1 MTRKLRIPNEDEI
14 KAVLKWGG
22 IRILIALPQAA
33 LYSLKQLSRLTLH
46 CSSSLENIY
55 YIAVV
60 EPFDALIWS
69 ELPMRVIEA
78 EVMPELSGKP
88 GLFDWNLFKADSDR
102 FPHIR
107 IIAKSGMGKT
117 TLAEWLLS
125 ILGGE
130 RFVITPKKK
139 PTDWRGY
146 KVYGAGFN
154 FEECAEKMA
163 SIKQEMY
170 QRFDE
175 IEAGKDHSFI
185 NFVADEWRLVVKK
198 SPEAKDDMK
207 EVITV
212 ARDAKIR
219 MIGIAQGEQ
228 VGIWGLEGESDL
240 EECFTT
246 IRMGQFAIDHAK
258 KLKLPQSVLEW
269 LRQQKR
275 PCMVENQP
283 AEVPDLSNY
292 SPVLTQLQASSEPTA
307 KNTPSSDP
315 EPLQNGGFSP
325 QNQISEELIWA
336 QIQGALL
343 SDPMR
348 SPDWLAKNLLMPQLS
363 VGRPRALEILA
374 DLRQKFGGESETAT

>member
-1 MTRKLRIPNEDEI
+1 MSRKLRIPTEDEI

-33 LYSLKQLSRLTLH
+33 LYSLKQLSRLSLH
-46 CSSSLENIY
+46 CSSTLENLY
-55 YIAVV
+55 YISVV
-60 EPFDALIWS
+60 EPFDALIWN

-78 EVMPELSGKP
+78 EVMPELNGKP
-88 GLFDWNLFKADSDR
+88 ELFDWSLFKTDPDR

-130 RFVITPKKK
+130 RFIITPKKK
-139 PTDWRGY
+139 PSDWRGY
-146 KVYGAGFN
+146 KVYGSGFN
-154 FEECAEKMA
+154 FEECAEKMVD
-163 SIKQEMY
+163 IKQQMY

-175 IEAGKDHSFI
+175 MEQGKDHGFI
-185 NFVADEWRLVVKK
+185 NFAADEWRLVVKK
-198 SPEAKDDMK
+198 SPEAKEDMK

-228 VGIWGLEGESDL
+228 VSIWGLEGESDL

-246 IRMGQFAIDHAK
+246 IRMGQFALDHAK
-258 KLKLPQSVLEW
+258 KLKLHQSVLEW

-292 SPVLTQLQASSEPTA
+292 NPVPTQLQASPDPIPKIS
-307 KNTPSSDP
+307 PSNDP
-315 EPLQNGGFSP
+315 ELLPNGHSSA

-336 QIQGALL
+336 QIQGVLV
-343 SDPMR
+343 SDPAR
-348 SPDWLAKNLLMPQLS
+348 SDDWLAKNILMPRLS
-363 VGRPRALEILA
+363 IGRPRALEILTE
-374 DLRQKFGGESETAT
+374 LRQKFGEVY

>member
-1 MTRKLRIPNEDEI
+1 MTRKLRIPSEDEI
-14 KAVLKWGG
+14 ITVLKWGG

-33 LYSLKQLSRLTLH
+33 LYSLRQLSRLSLH
-46 CSSSLENIY
+46 CSSTLENIY
-55 YIAVV
+55 HIAVV

-78 EVMPELSGKP
+78 EAMPELSGKP
-88 GLFDWNLFKADSDR
+88 DLFDWNLFKADSDQ

-107 IIAKSGMGKT
+107 IIAKSGMEKT

-163 SIKQEMY
+163 SIKEEMY

-175 IEAGKDHSFI
+175 MEAGKDHGFI
-185 NFVADEWRLVVKK
+185 NFVADEWRLVIKK
-198 SPEAKDDMK
+198 APEAKENMK

-258 KLKLPQSVLEW
+258 KLKLPQPVLEW

-283 AEVPDLSNY
+283 AEIPDLSNH
-292 SPVLTQLQASSEPTA
+292 SLVPTQLQASSEPVA
-307 KNTPSSDP
+307 KNTPSNDP
-315 EPLQNGGFSP
+315 EPLQNGHSSV

-336 QIQGALL
+336 QIQGVLL
-343 SDPMR
+343 SDPAR
-348 SPDWLAKNLLMPQLS
+348 SDDWLAKNVLMPRLS
-363 VGRPRALEILA
+363 TGRPRALEILA
-374 DLRQKFGGESETAT
+374 DLRQKFGA

>member
-1 MTRKLRIPNEDEI
+1 MTRKLRIPSEDEI
-14 KAVLKWGG
+14 KTVLKWGG
-22 IRILIALPQAA
+22 IRILIALPQAV
-33 LYSLKQLSRLTLH
+33 LYSLKQLSRLSLH
-46 CSSSLENIY
+46 CSSTLENIY
-55 YIAVV
+55 HVAVV

-88 GLFDWNLFKADSDR
+88 DLFDWNLFKADSDR

-107 IIAKSGMGKT
+107 IIAKSGIGKT

-154 FEECAEKMA
+154 FKECAEKMA
-163 SIKQEMY
+163 SIKEEMY

-175 IEAGKDHSFI
+175 MEVGKDHGFI
-185 NFVADEWRLVVKK
+185 NFVADEWRLVIKK
-198 SPEAKDDMK
+198 APEAKENMK

-258 KLKLPQSVLEW
+258 KLKLPQPVLEW

-283 AEVPDLSNY
+283 AEIPDLSNH
-292 SPVLTQLQASSEPTA
+292 SLVPTQLQASSEPVA
-307 KNTPSSDP
+307 KNTPSNDP
-315 EPLQNGGFSP
+315 EPLQNGHFSI
-325 QNQISEELIWA
+325 QNQISKELIWA
-336 QIQGALL
+336 QIQGVLL
-343 SDPMR
+343 SDPAR
-348 SPDWLAKNLLMPQLS
+348 SDDWLAKNVLMPRLS
-363 VGRPRALEILA
+363 TGRPRALEILA
-374 DLRQKFGGESETAT
+374 DLRQKFGA

>member
-1 MTRKLRIPNEDEI
+1 MSRKLRIPSEEEI

-22 IRILIALPQAA
+22 IRILIAFPQAA
-33 LYSLKQLSRLTLH
+33 LYSLKQLSRLALH
-46 CSSSLENIY
+46 CSGTLENVY

-60 EPFDALIWS
+60 EPFDALIWN

-78 EVMPELSGKP
+78 EVMPELNGKP
-88 GLFDWNLFKADSDR
+88 ELFDWSLFKTDPDR
-102 FPHIR
+102 FPHLR
-107 IIAKSGMGKT
+107 IIAKSGLGKT

-139 PTDWRGY
+139 PSDWRGY

-163 SIKQEMY
+163 EIKQQMY
-170 QRFDE
+170 VRFDE
-175 IEAGKDHSFI
+175 MEVGKDHGFI

-198 SPEAKDDMK
+198 SPEAKEDMK

-219 MIGIAQGEQ
+219 MVGIAQGEQ

-258 KLKLPQSVLEW
+258 KLKLPQPVLEW
-269 LRQQKR
+269 LRSQKR

-292 SPVLTQLQASSEPTA
+292 NPVPTQLQVNSEPIP
-307 KNTPSSDP
+307 KITPSNNP
-315 EPLQNGGFSP
+315 EPLKNGHFSP
-325 QNQISEELIWA
+325 QNQISEEVIWA
-336 QIQGALL
+336 QIEGVLL
-343 SDPMR
+343 SDPGR
-348 SPDWLAKNLLMPQLS
+348 SDDWLAKNILMPRLS
-363 VGRPRALEILA
+363 IGRPRALEILT
-374 DLRQKFGGESETAT
+374 DLRQRFGDS

>member
-78 EVMPELSGKP
+78 EVMPELNGKP
-88 GLFDWNLFKADSDR
+88 ELFDWNLFKADSDR

-139 PTDWRGY
+139 PSDWRGY

-175 IEAGKDHSFI
+175 MEAGKDHGFI

-292 SPVLTQLQASSEPTA
+292 NPVLTQLQASSEPTA
-307 KNTPSSDP
+307 KNTPSNDP
-315 EPLQNGGFSP
+315 EPLQNGGFSV

-343 SDPMR
+343 SDPAR

-374 DLRQKFGGESETAT
+374 DLRQKFGNESMTTQ

>member
-22 IRILIALPQAA
+22 IRILIAIPQAA

-60 EPFDALIWS
+60 EPFDALIWN

-78 EVMPELSGKP
+78 EVMPELNDKP
-88 GLFDWNLFKADSDR
+88 ELFDWSLFKTDPDR

-139 PTDWRGY
+139 PSAWKGY
-146 KVYGAGFN
+146 KVYGSGFN

-163 SIKQEMY
+163 DIKQEMY
-170 QRFDE
+170 RRFDE
-175 IEAGKDHSFI
+175 MEEGKDHGFI
-185 NFVADEWRLVVKK
+185 NFAADEWRLVVKK
-198 SPEAKDDMK
+198 SPDSKEDMK

-246 IRMGQFAIDHAK
+246 IRMGQFALDHAK
-258 KLKLPQSVLEW
+258 KLKLPQPVLEW
-269 LRQQKR
+269 LRSQKR
-275 PCMVENQP
+275 LCMVENQP

-292 SPVLTQLQASSEPTA
+292 SAVPTQIQNSSNA
-307 KNTPSSDP
+307 IAQIAPSNSL
-315 EPLQNGGFSP
+315 EPLKNGHSSP
-325 QNQISEELIWA
+325 QNQISEEMIWA
-336 QIQGALL
+336 QIEGVLL
-343 SDPMR
+343 SDPSR
-348 SPDWLAKNLLMPQLS
+348 SDDWLVKNILMPRFS
-363 VGRPRALEILA
+363 VGRSRGLEILT
-374 DLRQKFGGESETAT
+374 DLRQKFGADGE

>member
-1 MTRKLRIPNEDEI
+1 MNRKLRIPTEDEI

-33 LYSLKQLSRLTLH
+33 LYTVKQLSRLTLH
-46 CSSSLENIY
+46 CTSTLENIY
-55 YIAVV
+55 YISVV
-60 EPFDALIWS
+60 EPFDALIWN

-78 EVMPELSGKP
+78 EVMPELNGKP
-88 GLFDWNLFKADSDR
+88 ELFNWSLFKTDPDR

-130 RFVITPKKK
+130 RFIITPKKK
-139 PTDWRGY
+139 PSDWKGY

-163 SIKQEMY
+163 EVKQEMY
-170 QRFDE
+170 RRFDE
-175 IEAGKDHSFI
+175 MDEGKDHGFI
-185 NFVADEWRLVVKK
+185 NFAADEWRLVIKK
-198 SPEAKDDMK
+198 CAEAKEDMK

-228 VGIWGLEGESDL
+228 VSIWGLEGESDL

-246 IRMGQFAIDHAK
+246 IRMGQFALDHAK
-258 KLKLPQSVLEW
+258 KLKLSQPVLEW
-269 LRQQKR
+269 LRKQKR

-292 SPVLTQLQASSEPTA
+292 NPVSTQFQISSEANAENVTQ
-307 KNTPSSDP
+307 KSLK
-315 EPLQNGGFSP
+315 PLLEENFSP
-325 QNQISEELIWA
+325 QNQNLEELVWA
-336 QIQGALL
+336 QIQGVLL
-343 SDPMR
+343 SDPSR
-348 SPDWLAKNLLMPQLS
+348 SDDWLLKNIVMQKFS
-363 VGRPRALEILA
+363 CGRPRAIEILT
-374 DLRQKFGGESETAT
+374 DLRQRFGDKQP

>member
-1 MTRKLRIPNEDEI
+1 MSRKLRIPSEDEI

-33 LYSLKQLSRLTLH
+33 LYSLRQLSRLTLH
-46 CSSSLENIY
+46 CSSTLENIY

-60 EPFDALIWS
+60 EPFDALIWN
-69 ELPMRVIEA
+69 ELPMRIIEA
-78 EVMPELSGKP
+78 EVMPELTGKP
-88 GLFDWNLFKADSDR
+88 ELFDWNLFKTDPDR

-139 PTDWRGY
+139 PSDWKGY
-146 KVYGAGFN
+146 KVYGSGFN
-154 FEECAEKMA
+154 FKECAQKMA
-163 SIKQEMY
+163 DIKKQMY
-170 QRFDE
+170 CRFDE
-175 IEAGKDHSFI
+175 MEEGKDHGFI

-198 SPEAKDDMK
+198 EATAKEDMK

-258 KLKLPQSVLEW
+258 KLKLPQPVLEW

-292 SPVLTQLQASSEPTA
+292 NPVPTQLKISSEANPKITSL
-307 KNTPSSDP
+307 NEP
-315 EPLQNGGFSP
+315 EPLPDGDFSL
-325 QNQISEELIWA
+325 QNQISEEVVWA
-336 QIQGALL
+336 QIEGVLL
-343 SDPMR
+343 SDPSR
-348 SPDWLAKNLLMPQLS
+348 SDDWLAKNILMPRFS
-363 VGRPRALEILA
+363 VGRPRALEMLT
-374 DLRQKFGGESETAT
+374 DLRQKFGGAHES